1 MATRK
6 NTGKHEDRPRL
17 KPRRKTDP
25 AFLGFRRPS
34 GGPGARNHLAVLSVM
49 DNTNPLVRRIGS
61 LRRDLVAVNTTFGRN
76 LMGEDE
82 LQHFRV
88 MGHMAGHP
96 NVGAAIIVSLEPN
109 SANRLAEAA
118 SKASPWM
125 PIEIV
130 TVHETGGTLKTT
142 DRALEVAG
150 ALSQHLAA
158 AKREPCGL
166 GEITL
171 GTECGG
177 SDTTSGLVSNPVT
190 GMVSDRVVALGG
202 TVIFSETLEIVGAE
216 HLLASRAADSKTK
229 RRLMECVKR
238 TIAYAEEV
246 GVDLIG
252 CNPTP
257 DNIKG
262 GLSSI
267 EEKSLGAIK
276 KAGNGPITQ
285 VVGVGERPTKR
296 GTIFAD
302 APCGGVENVTSLS
315 ASGAQAI
322 IFSTGIGNPI
332 GHPISPTIK
341 VTGNPGTAAH
351 MPENIDLDLSGVLE
365 NSISYEEAADLLE
378 KELLEVLSG
387 KRTTSELLGE
397 TEITVSRTGLNL

>member
-1 MATRK
+1 MNRS
-6 NTGKHEDRPRL
+6 RL
-17 KPRRKTDP
+17 KINRRRTPDST
-25 AFLGFRRPS
+25 FLGYRRPE
-34 GGPGARNHLAVLSVM
+34 GEPGARNHLAVLSVM
-49 DNTNPLVRRIGS
+49 DNTNPLVRRIDA

-76 LMGEDE
+76 LMADDE
-82 LQHFRV
+82 IQHFRV
-88 MGHMAGHP
+88 MGHLAGHP
-96 NVGAAIIVSLEPN
+96 NVGAAIIVSLEPD
-109 SANRLAEAA
+109 SANKLAEVAA
-118 SKASPWM
+118 KASPWM

-130 TVHETGGTLKTT
+130 TLHETGGTLKTA
-142 DRALEVAG
+142 DRALEVA
-150 ALSQHLAA
+150 AVLSKHLAT
-158 AKREPCGL
+158 AKRERCEL

-190 GMVSDRVVALGG
+190 GMLSDRIVARGG

-216 HLLASRAADSKTK
+216 HLLANRAADAKTK
-229 RRLMECVKR
+229 RRLLKSVKR
-238 TIAYAEEV
+238 TIAYAEEL
-246 GVDLIG
+246 GIDLIG

-276 KAGNGPITQ
+276 KAGNGPIVE
-285 VVGVGERPTKR
+285 VVGVGERPSKR
-296 GTIFAD
+296 GTVFAD

-315 ASGAQAI
+315 ASGSQAI
-322 IFSTGIGNPI
+322 IFSTGVGNPL

-351 MPENIDLDLSGVLE
+351 MPENIDLDISAVLE
-365 NSISYEEAADLLE
+365 GRMSYEEAADLLE
-378 KELLEVLSG
+378 KELLAVLSG
-387 KRTTSELLGE
+387 KLTTSEILGE